1 MNYLLDTC
9 VLSEL
14 VKHVPDPAVVQWVD
28 DRNEHALYI
37 SSITLA
43 ELRRGVER
51 LPNSRRR
58 VELSGWLA
66 GLEAGF
72 DDRVLAFGSDTAR
85 TWATMM
91 AAAEAQ
97 GRPLAAFDSMI
108 AATALNRQMT
118 LVTRNARD
126 FVASGVSVLNPWT
139 PE

>member
-14 VKHVPDPAVVQWVD
+14 VKPAPDPAVVRWVAE
-28 DRNEHALYI
+28 RNEYALYV

-43 ELRRGVER
+43 ELRRGIER
-51 LPNSRRR
+51 LPDSRRR
-58 VELSGWLA
+58 SELTEWLNR
-66 GLEAGF
+66 LEGGF
-72 DDRVLAFGSDTAR
+72 DGRVLAFGIDTAR
-85 TWATMM
+85 TWARMM

-108 AATALNRQMT
+108 AATALSRQLT
-118 LVTRNARD
+118 LVTRNVRD

-139 PE
+139 PQ